1 MVWFKVDDSFWSHPK
16 VLPLSG
22 EALAL
27 WVRAGAYCAQQLTD
41 GIVSLQA
48 LRMLADRDAAVELTN
63 AGLWE
68 VEPTG
73 GFRFHD
79 WAEYQPTREHVISER
94 AKATERKRK
103 SREASQRESRPASRR
118 DARGADAVIGG
129 APAPKAE
136 PRDPASLS
144 PFCPKHQPDG
154 PGGKRCRACG
164 DARMALE
171 AAKAAARSK
180 PTSAPFTVPAGSIC
194 PNEDHHWLP
203 DGTCTRCTARKDDD
217 R

>member
-22 EALAL
+22 DALAL

-41 GIVSLQA
+41 GVVSLQA
-48 LRMLADRDAAVELTN
+48 LRMLADRDAAVELAN

-68 VEPTG
+68 VDPKG

-79 WAEYQPTREHVISER
+79 WAEYQPTREHVMEER

-103 SREASQRESRPASRR
+103 SREASRR
-118 DARGADAVIGG
+118 DARGTDAVIGG
-129 APAPKAE
+129 RKPAAPAPTL
-136 PRDPASLS
+136 DPAHLS
-144 PFCPKHQPDG
+144 PFCPKHTPKG
-154 PGGKRCRACG
+154 PGGRPCRACG
-164 DARMALE
+164 DAKMALTAAQA
-171 AAKAAARSK
+171 AAKSK
-180 PTSAPFTVPAGSIC
+180 PTSPPFTVAAGSIC
-194 PNEDHHWLP
+194 PADEHQWLP

>member
-22 EALAL
+22 DALAL

-79 WAEYQPTREHVISER
+79 WSEYQPTREHVISER
-94 AKATERKRK
+94 AKATERKRR
-103 SREASQRESRPASRR
+103 SREASQRASRPVSRR
-118 DARGADAVIGG
+118 DSRGADAVIGG
-129 APAPKAE
+129 AVADARTELP
-136 PRDPASLS
+136 DPSTLP
-144 PFCPKHQPDG
+144 PFCPKHMPTG
-154 PGGKRCRACG
+154 PGGRACRACG
-164 DARMALE
+164 DAKFALLAAQA
-171 AAKAAARSK
+171 AAKSK
-180 PTSAPFTVPAGSIC
+180 PTPTPSRDPECEIHPGY
-194 PNEDHHWLP
+194 PLP
-203 DGTCTRCTARKDDD
+203 CDRCARDAMEEG
-217 R
+217 

>member
-103 SREASQRESRPASRR
+103 SREASQRASRTSSRR
-118 DARGADAVIGG
+118 DTRGTDAVIGG
-129 APAPKAE
+129 PARTTAPVPDTATI
-136 PRDPASLS
+136 D
-144 PFCPKHQPDG
+144 PFCPKHMPSG
-154 PGGKRCRACG
+154 PGGRSCRACA
-164 DARMALE
+164 DAKLALLAAQA
-171 AAKAAARSK
+171 AAKAK
-180 PTSAPFTVPAGSIC
+180 PTPTPSRDPECEIHPGY
-194 PNEDHHWLP
+194 PLP
-203 DGTCTRCTARKDDD
+203 CDRCARDAEEA